1 MDRLVP
7 RSERAGHFGMACLLA
22 LLTSALLL
30 SASPGII
37 TLPQLAWLAL
47 VPLFWSLKNQPPRK
61 AALLGLICGLAY
73 YLPLLYWIVIVL
85 ATHGQVPLPIAVLA
99 LVLLAL
105 YMSGYLALFAFLC
118 AKTGPRLS
126 LLVFAPACWVAL
138 DLLRGLLFTGFPW
151 MDLAYTQY
159 NLPPLIQV
167 ADLAGHHGL
176 TFLLVLA
183 NVLLFTL
190 AASLVRRKATSP
202 PAIIAVAAALLL
214 MASGYNLWRMQTMP
228 TALAQ
233 AEQMEAA
240 VAQGNIPQ
248 DQKWQPAFQRETV
261 DTYLRLSQEL
271 FAAKKP
277 QLVVWPETALP
288 FYPYEHPLFLRLH
301 SELTRPYRTFLL
313 TGAPHREKVSPDEPI
328 TYANSAF
335 LLSPDGLVV
344 GRYDKQHLVPFGE
357 YIPLRWLLGFAS
369 PLVETLGAFTPGQSN
384 TPLSCEN
391 SRIGVLICFESI
403 FPEISRRQAT
413 AGANLLVTVTN
424 DAWFGRSSAPWQHL
438 AMGVFRAVET
448 RKTLVRAANTG
459 ISAFIDPLGRIQ
471 GASPLFAEYARSQP
485 VALLNGLTCYVRWG
499 YLFPWGC
506 LFLTLAGL
514 WRCYASRTGNR
525 KKRDDA
531 EAQNTH
537 KAEG

>member
-1 MDRLVP
+1 MPSLFP
-7 RSERAGHFGMACLLA
+7 RPESQGHFGRAALLA
-22 LLTSALLL
+22 LLSSALLFF
-30 SASPGII
+30 ASPG
-37 TLPQLAWLAL
+37 TLALPPLAWLAL
-47 VPLFWSLKNQPPRK
+47 APLFWSLDNQPPRR

-85 ATHGQVPLPIAVLA
+85 ATYGQVVLPIAVLA
-99 LVLLAL
+99 LVFLAL
-105 YMSGYLALFAFLC
+105 YMSCYLAAFAFFC
-118 AKTGPRLS
+118 AKTGPRLP
-126 LLVFAPACWVAL
+126 LLIFAPACWVAL
-138 DLLRGLLFTGFPW
+138 DLIRARLFTGFPW

-159 NLPPLIQV
+159 NLPQLIQV
-167 ADLAGHHGL
+167 ADLAGHYGL
-176 TFLLVLA
+176 TFLMVLA
-183 NVLLFTL
+183 NGLIFTL

-202 PAIIAVAAALLL
+202 PAFIAVAAALLL
-214 MASGYNLWRMQTMP
+214 MASGYSLWRMQTMP
-228 TALAQ
+228 AALAQ
-233 AEQMEAA
+233 VEQMEVI

-248 DQKWQPAFQRETV
+248 DQKWQPAFQRETI
-261 DTYLRLSQEL
+261 DTYLRLSQEM

-313 TGAPHREKVSPDEPI
+313 TGAPHREKVSPDNPI

-335 LLSPDGLVV
+335 LLSPDGLVT

-357 YIPLRWLLGFAS
+357 YVPLRWLLGFAS
-369 PLVETLGAFTPGQSN
+369 PLVETLGAFSPGQSN
-384 TPLSCEN
+384 VPLTCQN

-403 FPEISRRQAT
+403 FPEISRKQAE
-413 AGANLLVTVTN
+413 AGANLLVTLTN

-459 ISAFIDPLGRIQ
+459 ISAFIDPMGRIE

-485 VALLNGLTCYVRWG
+485 VALLGGLTCYVRWG

-514 WRCYASRTGNR
+514 WRCSARRENT
-525 KKRDDA
+525 KK
-531 EAQNTH
+531 
-537 KAEG
+537 K

>member
-1 MDRLVP
+1 MDRLAP
-7 RSERAGHFGMACLLA
+7 RSEDAGHFGMACLLA

-37 TLPQLAWLAL
+37 ALPQLAWLAL
-47 VPLFWSLKNQPPRK
+47 VPLFWSLHNQPPRR

-85 ATHGQVPLPIAVLA
+85 ATYGQVPLSIAVLA

-138 DLLRGLLFTGFPW
+138 DFIRGWLFTGFPW

-159 NLPPLIQV
+159 NLPLLIQV

-183 NVLLFTL
+183 NGLLFTL
-190 AASLVRRKATSP
+190 IASLVRRKATSP
-202 PAIIAVAAALLL
+202 PALIAGATVVLLL
-214 MASGYNLWRMQTMP
+214 ASGYSLRQMQTLP
-228 TALAQ
+228 ATLAQ
-233 AEQMEAA
+233 AEQLEVA

-248 DQKWQPAFQRETV
+248 DQKWQPAFQREPI
-261 DTYLRLSQEL
+261 DTYLRLSKAL
-271 FAAKKP
+271 FPAQKP
-277 QLVVWPETALP
+277 QLIVWPETALP

-301 SELTRPYRTFLL
+301 SELTRPHQAYLL
-313 TGAPHREKVSPDEPI
+313 TGAPHREKASAGDSLS
-328 TYANSAF
+328 YANSAF
-335 LLSPDGLVV
+335 LISPDGRST

-357 YIPLRWLLGFAS
+357 YIPLRSILGFAS

-384 TPLSCEN
+384 TPILCHN

-403 FPEISRRQAT
+403 FPEISRRQAA

-471 GASPLFAEYARSQP
+471 GASPLFSEYARSQP

-499 YLFPWGC
+499 YLFPWFC
-506 LFLTLAGL
+506 LLLTLAGAGV
-514 WRCYASRTGNR
+514 RRR
-525 KKRDDA
+525 KAKGKRS
-531 EAQNTH
+531 
-537 KAEG
+537 KV